1 MTAYFPFVTAVYTSI
16 ILSVLGTIQ
25 VVRAFDNTRFDNLA
39 VYWGQNSFGAANPD
53 DPANFQQRLSFYC
66 GDDSVIDAFPVAFL
80 NVFFGTG
87 GLPSINL
94 ANTCNPTDNATF
106 PGTQLP
112 DCSALASDIETC
124 QSKGKIVTLS
134 LGGATGSVGFDSDS
148 QAETFADTI
157 WNLFLGGSNDT
168 RPFGSAVLDG
178 VDLDIEGG
186 SSASYV
192 AFVNRIRSHASGADK
207 QYFVT
212 AAPQCPFP
220 DSALG
225 QVLNSAEFD
234 AVYVQFYNNVCG
246 LNHFDEAQNWDF
258 GLWDNWAR
266 TISPNSN
273 AKVYIG
279 APASSTAAGQ
289 GYVSADTLASIATQ
303 MRNSFPS
310 FGGVMLWDASQ
321 AVANDRFD
329 VAIKN
334 ALTAAGGTGFTFPPC
349 SAPAFVSGTSYT
361 GGSQVSFDGYIWQAK
376 FFASSTPAND
386 PNNEWS
392 AISACAGDAPSSA
405 PSSSV
410 PRSTTAPRSTST
422 AAPASSSSATT
433 SAPTASTSSTGTKSS
448 GADCNGIAAWDS
460 GVAYTAGQ
468 QAVSGGH
475 LWKANWWTQGDVPN
489 TVNGDWTDEGAC
501 VTSRAAATAA
511 PNIPTQALS
520 SAFAPSAISAKASFS
535 NTVSSAAVE
544 TLSTFATSNGPID
557 QDAKTDGS
565 RVRSRFFRL

>member
-1 MTAYFPFVTAVYTSI
+1 MTAYFPFATTVYTSI
-16 ILSVLGTIQ
+16 ILSVLGAIQ

-39 VYWGQNSFGAANPD
+39 VYWGQNSFGAANPN

-124 QSKGKIVTLS
+124 QSRGKIVTLS

-157 WNLFLGGSNDT
+157 WNLFLGGSSDT

-266 TISPNSN
+266 TISPNSD
-273 AKVYIG
+273 AKIYIG

-289 GYVSADTLASIATQ
+289 GFVSADTLASIATQ

-410 PRSTTAPRSTST
+410 PPSTST
-422 AAPASSSSATT
+422 SAPNQSSSATT
-433 SAPTASTSSTGTKSS
+433 SASSTGTTTS
-448 GADCNGIAAWDS
+448 GADCSGIAAWDS

-475 LWKANWWTQGDVPN
+475 LWTANWWTQGDAPN
-489 TVNGDWTDEGAC
+489 TVNGDWTDEGSCA
-501 VTSRAAATAA
+501 TSRVAVTAA
-511 PNIPTQALS
+511 GNVPNVQTPALS
-520 SAFAPSAISAKASFS
+520 FAFTSSAIRAKASVS
-535 NTVSSAAVE
+535 NAASTAAVSSPF
-544 TLSTFATSNGPID
+544 TSATSNGPVD

-565 RVRSRFFRL
+565 RVRSRFFRF